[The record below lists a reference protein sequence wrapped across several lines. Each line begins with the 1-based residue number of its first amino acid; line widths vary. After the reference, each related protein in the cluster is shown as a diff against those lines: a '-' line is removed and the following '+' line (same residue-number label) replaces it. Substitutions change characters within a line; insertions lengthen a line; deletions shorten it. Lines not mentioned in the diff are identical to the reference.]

1 MQLEPDRRT
10 LLGSVSAFFCA
21 GAEGAHVSRRSSGR
35 PSTVGAR
42 AAALLLVCIGVALVV
57 GAVASSASGPAVS
70 FGAAKGH
77 ATGKGPNSI
86 AVADLNADG
95 RPDLATTN
103 TGDGAPD
110 ECSAT
115 HSVSVLL
122 NRAGGKFGP
131 RRDSPTR
138 RCPLAVA
145 IGDLD
150 GDGKPD
156 LVSADWT
163 DPDAGSSTVS
173 VLLNLGGGSFAP
185 KRDYPTGT
193 GAASLAIADLNGDGA
208 LDVATGTGDAFGC
221 GDVAT
226 VSVLINRGD
235 GTLQAKHDYPTG
247 RCPRV
252 AVGDLDGDGAPDLVT
267 ANEGDGT
274 LSVLINRGGGSFGA
288 GQDYPAR
295 ADSVAIGDVSG
306 DGKPDL
312 VGCCVSVLVNRGDG
326 TFGSRRD
333 YRTGLFAASVAI
345 GDLNGDAA
353 AEVVVA
359 NGFNSISV
367 LPNRGDGRFLPRL
380 EYRALKGGHQVSV
393 AVADLSGDG
402 RRDVVAADEAASSA
416 YVFLNKPGLCNVQ
429 YVKGLRL
436 AAARREL
443 ARANCRVGKVRRVQV
458 KGWGKGR
465 VIWQKPVF
473 GAVRRG
479 GARVGLVVSRGPR

>member
-1 MQLEPDRRT
+1 MRAPAWVV
-10 LLGSVSAFFCA
+10 LLA
-21 GAEGAHVSRRSSGR
+21 
-35 PSTVGAR
+35 
-42 AAALLLVCIGVALVV
+42 CIGVVLVV
-57 GAVASSASGPAVS
+57 GTFARSAAGPAVS
-70 FGAAKGH
+70 FGAAKGY

-103 TGDGAPD
+103 TGAEAPD

-115 HSVSVLL
+115 HSISVLL
-122 NRAGGKFGP
+122 GRVGGRFGAK
-131 RRDSPTR
+131 RDYPTR
-138 RCPLAVA
+138 RCPLALA

-150 GDGKPD
+150 GDGRPD
-156 LVSADWT
+156 LVSADWS
-163 DPDAGSSTVS
+163 DPGAGSSTVS

-221 GDVAT
+221 GDVAA

-235 GTLQAKHDYPTG
+235 GTLQAKHDYATG
-247 RCPRV
+247 RCPQV
-252 AVGDLDGDGAPDLVT
+252 AFGDLDGDGAPDLVT
-267 ANEGDGT
+267 SNEADGT
-274 LSVLINRGGGSFGA
+274 LSVLLNRGDGSFGSRR
-288 GQDYPAR
+288 DYR
-295 ADSVAIGDVSG
+295 AAAASVAIGDVSG

-326 TFGSRRD
+326 TFESRRN
-333 YRTGLFAASVAI
+333 YRAGLKAASVVI

-353 AEVVVA
+353 PEVVVA
-359 NGFNSISV
+359 NEFNSISV

-380 EYRALKGGHQVSV
+380 DYRALKGGHQVSV
-393 AVADLSGDG
+393 AVADLGGDG
-402 RRDVVAADEAASSA
+402 RRDIVAADEAANSA

-429 YVKGLRL
+429 YLRGLRL

-443 ARANCRVGKVRRVQV
+443 GRANCRVGKVRGAQV

-479 GARVGLVVSRGPR
+479 GAKVNLVVSKGRRR